1 MKNHHG
7 ITVMLLFALLAFT
20 LIIPVEYSHAMNSLD
35 VYFTQ
40 KQVCNISL
48 DGKPFMSLRWEL
60 VGSEPQLFWGA
71 YNDPLTIF
79 GQYIIVANKT
89 FCDPQKQ
96 IYVFWDGNITS
107 EGRIHLILRSEK
119 ALAVKFTN
127 YTGKVS
133 PFGRPLAKYKLKVAA
148 IEGQDYLVY
157 LGGSPKWGF
166 QFGIEEKGIPLLK
179 VYDGRGELQTT
190 YWITSLNQSY
200 EYGGVEGLGFIVEKV
215 LLNRT
220 RTVITWIYAGE
231 EITIKPVEG
240 WGAVTKPFPFITI
253 SPNRVEPKQKVEIIL
268 KLPEGA
274 KDFTTNLYD
283 FPVENPVKTYDPVT
297 DKYFLTFT
305 FKDEAQGKQYTIWFR
320 TQVGDTLYEDKVQVQ
335 CLPYSYMQYLL
346 PIAIIVFILVM
357 IGLIALAVKMKREP
371 LHPEQAL
378 RLSEEWR

>member
-1 MKNHHG
+1 
-7 ITVMLLFALLAFT
+7 
-20 LIIPVEYSHAMNSLD
+20 
-35 VYFTQ
+35 
-40 KQVCNISL
+40 
-48 DGKPFMSLRWEL
+48 MSLRWEL

-133 PFGRPLAKYKLKVAA
+133 PFGHPLAKYKLKVAA

-157 LGGSPKWGF
+157 LDGSPKWGF

-190 YWITSLNQSY
+190 YWITSLNKPY

-215 LLNRT
+215 LLNKT
-220 RTVITWIYAGE
+220 RTVITWIYAGK
-231 EITIKPVEG
+231 EITIKPIKE
-240 WGAVTKPFPFITI
+240 WGSLKRGFPFLTA
-253 SPNRVEPKQKVEIIL
+253 SPDKAEPGMPIEIIL
-268 KLPEGA
+268 KLPKDA

-283 FPVENPVKTYDPVT
+283 FPVSTPIKTYDPLK
-297 DKYFLTFT
+297 DEYHIKFS
-305 FKDEAQGKQYTIWFR
+305 FKPEAQGKRFTVWFR
-320 TQVGDTLYEDKVQVQ
+320 ARVGESTYEDQIQ
-335 CLPYSYMQYLL
+335 ILCLPYSYMQYLL
-346 PIAIIVFILVM
+346 PASILILIFVIV
-357 IGLIALAVKMKREP
+357 GLIALVIKMRREP